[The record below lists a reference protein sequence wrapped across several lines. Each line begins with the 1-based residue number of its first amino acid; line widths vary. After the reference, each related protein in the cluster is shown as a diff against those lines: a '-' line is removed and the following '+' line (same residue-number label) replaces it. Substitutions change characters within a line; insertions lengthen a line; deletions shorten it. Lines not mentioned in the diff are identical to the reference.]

1 MTRPRGLFGGLFR
14 RSPSAV
20 LADAERA
27 IEGGDAPAGAALL
40 RPMAEAGAA
49 AAQFRLGELYEQ
61 AKGVI
66 HSHVD
71 AVRWFRAAAEQGH
84 VGAQAK
90 LGEDYFSGR
99 GAPASVTAAAAA
111 LQEEVETG
119 GTREAGGGLI
129 GRLFP
134 GGLTVR
140 QDVAEAA

>member
-1 MTRPRGLFGGLFR
+1 MTRSRGLFGGLFR

-27 IEGGDAPAGAALL
+27 IEGGDAPGGAALL

-49 AAQFRLGELYEQ
+49 EAQFRLGELYEQ
-61 AKGVI
+61 GRGVI

-84 VGAQAK
+84 VGAQAN
-90 LGEDYFSGR
+90 LGEIYMSGR

-111 LQEEVETG
+111 LQEEAKERGAG
-119 GTREAGGGLI
+119 GAADGGLI

-134 GGLTVR
+134 GGLLVR
-140 QDVAEAA
+140 QDV